1 MMAWTDR
8 HCRYFHRRLAPPA
21 LLHTEMIVARAIVY
35 GRVERLL
42 AHDPSEQPL
51 VLQLGG
57 SDPEELHQAARL
69 AVPFGFAGIDLNVG
83 CPSPRASGG
92 GFGACL
98 MRDPGRVA
106 ECVRALIEAVPPGTE
121 VSLKCRLGVDEQ
133 DTERDLDRFVS
144 AIAGAG
150 CRVLTVHARKA
161 LLGGLDPAA
170 NRKVPPLDYERVF
183 RLKASFPKLTIVLNG
198 GLNRREQVEAALRH
212 VDGVMIGR
220 AAYQRPWWFS
230 RLSAALHPWIPHPQ
244 DRISLLRSMRTYVE
258 EQLERGERLS
268 EMVRPWFGLFQ
279 AEPGGRRFRRLLSE
293 GARKTTAG
301 WETVERA
308 LEALTLP
315 IAA

>member
-1 MMAWTDR
+1 
-8 HCRYFHRRLAPPA
+8 
-21 LLHTEMIVARAIVY
+21 
-35 GRVERLL
+35 
-42 AHDPSEQPL
+42 
-51 VLQLGG
+51 
-57 SDPEELHQAARL
+57 
-69 AVPFGFAGIDLNVG
+69 
-83 CPSPRASGG
+83 
-92 GFGACL
+92 
-98 MRDPGRVA
+98 
-106 ECVRALIEAVPPGTE
+106 
-121 VSLKCRLGVDEQ
+121 
-133 DTERDLDRFVS
+133 
-144 AIAGAG
+144 
-150 CRVLTVHARKA
+150 
-161 LLGGLDPAA
+161 
-170 NRKVPPLDYERVF
+170 
-183 RLKASFPKLTIVLNG
+183 
-198 GLNRREQVEAALRH
+198 
-212 VDGVMIGR
+212 MIGR